1 MIVNWFKKRQKL
13 NKHKLKWFSFKLS
26 LNKVNLHSIKKTK
39 MKNFRMRPKLIGFLA
54 LGIGFLTLS
63 WGIVGHERINKAA
76 VMALPKPLQV
86 FFYNHIDFITQE
98 ASVPDIRKYALKY
111 KEENARHYMD
121 LENFGPMES
130 LPQTLDEAT
139 KKYDAKFLNDNGILP
154 WYIEDMMAKLTKA
167 FKDKN
172 RAEILFLAADLGHY
186 IGDAHMPLHTSA
198 NHDGQLS
205 DQKGIHSLWESRLPE
220 LFAKNYKLNVPEA
233 HYYEDVHK
241 ATWDMIKDTHSL
253 VQPLLEV
260 DKKLRTATPENK
272 VFEVDAEGKI
282 VKTKYNSAKFSDE
295 YASKLHADLNGMVES
310 QMKKAIT
317 ATASFW
323 YTAWVNAGKP
333 DLSDLDATSVTQRNY
348 QSLQDDLKMF
358 QKGNL
363 FGMKNQND

>member
-1 MIVNWFKKRQKL
+1 
-13 NKHKLKWFSFKLS
+13 
-26 LNKVNLHSIKKTK
+26 
-39 MKNFRMRPKLIGFLA
+39 MKPGLIAFFA
-54 LGIGFLTLS
+54 VGIGFLTLS

-98 ASVPDIRKYALKY
+98 ASVPDIRKYALNY
-111 KEENARHYMD
+111 KDENPRHYFDM
-121 LENFGPMES
+121 ENFGPVDS
-130 LPQTLDEAT
+130 LPQTMEAAK

-154 WYIEDMMAKLTKA
+154 WYIEDMMVKLTKA

-198 NHDGQLS
+198 NHDGQLT

-220 LFAKNYKLNVPEA
+220 LFVKNYKLNVPEA
-233 HYYEDVHK
+233 QYYQDVHK
-241 ATWDMIKDTHSL
+241 ATWDMIHDTHSL
-253 VQPLLEV
+253 AQPLLDI
-260 DKKLRTATPENK
+260 DKKLRTATPEGE
-272 VFEVDAEGKI
+272 VFKKDADGKI
-282 VKTKYNSAKFSDE
+282 LKSKYNTAVFADQ
-295 YASKLHADLNGMVES
+295 YAEKLHKELNGMVEN
-310 QMKKAIT
+310 QMRKAIT

-333 DLSDLDATSVTQRNY
+333 DLSDLDSSAVTQRNY
-348 QSLQDDLKMF
+348 QALQDDLKLF
-358 QKGNL
+358 QRGDL

>member
-1 MIVNWFKKRQKL
+1 MKN
-13 NKHKLKWFSFKLS
+13 S
-26 LNKVNLHSIKKTK
+26 K
-39 MKNFRMRPKLIGFLA
+39 MKPKLIALFVLA
-54 LGIGFLTLS
+54 IGFLTLS

-76 VMALPKPLQV
+76 VMALPHPIQI

-98 ASVPDIRKYALKY
+98 ASVPDIRKYALNY
-111 KEENARHYMD
+111 KDENPRHYLDM
-121 LENFGPMES
+121 ENFGSADS
-130 LPQTLDEAT
+130 LPKTLEEAK

-220 LFAKNYKLNVPEA
+220 LYAKNYKLNVPQA
-233 HYYEDVHK
+233 QYYADVHK
-241 ATWDMIKDTHSL
+241 AIWDMINDTHSL
-253 VQPLLEV
+253 AKPLLDI
-260 DKKLRTATPENK
+260 DKKLRTSTPENQVFKMDADGK
-272 VFEVDAEGKI
+272 VLKS
-282 VKTKYNSAKFSDE
+282 KYNTAVFSDE
-295 YASKLHADLNGMVES
+295 YAKKLHQELNGMVEN
-310 QMKKAIT
+310 QMKKAIS

-333 DLSDLDATSVTQRNY
+333 DLSDLDAASVTQRNN
-348 QSLQDDLKMF
+348 QALKDDLKLF
-358 QKGNL
+358 QSGDL
-363 FGMKNQND
+363 FGMRNQND

>member
-1 MIVNWFKKRQKL
+1 
-13 NKHKLKWFSFKLS
+13 
-26 LNKVNLHSIKKTK
+26 
-39 MKNFRMRPKLIGFLA
+39 MKNFKMKPLLIAIFA
-54 LGIGFLTLS
+54 SAIGFLTLS

-76 VMALPKPLQV
+76 VMALPQSLQV

-98 ASVPDIRKYALKY
+98 ASVPDIRKYALNY
-111 KEENARHYMD
+111 KDENPRHYFDM
-121 LENFGPMES
+121 ENFGAVDS
-130 LPQTLDEAT
+130 IPQTLEAAK

-154 WYIEDMMAKLTKA
+154 WYIEDMMVKLTKA

-220 LFAKNYKLNVPEA
+220 LFAKNYKLNVPQA
-233 HYYEDVHK
+233 QYYQDVHK
-241 ATWDMIKDTHSL
+241 ATWDMINDTPSL
-253 VQPLLEV
+253 AQPLLDI
-260 DKKLRTATPENK
+260 DKKLRTTTPEGQVFKMDADGK
-272 VFEVDAEGKI
+272 VLKS
-282 VKTKYNSAKFSDE
+282 KYNTAVFSDE
-295 YASKLHADLNGMVES
+295 YAKKLHEQLNGMVES

-333 DLSDLDATSVTQRNY
+333 DLSDLDAPSVTQRNY
-348 QSLQDDLKMF
+348 QSLRDDLKMF
-358 QKGNL
+358 QQGNL

>member
-1 MIVNWFKKRQKL
+1 
-13 NKHKLKWFSFKLS
+13 
-26 LNKVNLHSIKKTK
+26 
-39 MKNFRMRPKLIGFLA
+39 MKNFKLKPKLIAFIV

-76 VMALPKPLQV
+76 VMALPQPLQV

-98 ASVPDIRKYALKY
+98 ASVPDIRKYALNY
-111 KEENARHYMD
+111 KDENPRHYFDM
-121 LENFGPMES
+121 ENFGAVETFPKTME
-130 LPQTLDEAT
+130 EAK

-154 WYIEDMMAKLTKA
+154 WYIEDLMVKLTKA
-167 FKDKN
+167 FKEKN

-233 HYYEDVHK
+233 HYYEDVRQ
-241 ATWDMIKDTHSL
+241 ATWDMINDTHSL
-253 VQPLLEV
+253 VKPLLDV
-260 DKKLRTATPENK
+260 DKKLRTATPENQ
-272 VFEVDAEGKI
+272 VFVVDADGKI
-282 VKTKYNSAKFSDE
+282 VKNKYNSAKFSDD
-295 YASKLHADLNGMVES
+295 YAAKLHTELNGMVES

-333 DLSDLDATSVTQRNY
+333 DLSDLDAKETTKRNSKALK
-348 QSLQDDLKMF
+348 QDLKLF
-358 QKGNL
+358 QKGDL
-363 FGMKNQND
+363 FGMQNQND

>member
-1 MIVNWFKKRQKL
+1 
-13 NKHKLKWFSFKLS
+13 
-26 LNKVNLHSIKKTK
+26 
-39 MKNFRMRPKLIGFLA
+39 MKNFKMKPLLIAIFA
-54 LGIGFLTLS
+54 SAIGFLTLS

-76 VMALPKPLQV
+76 VMALPQSLQV

-98 ASVPDIRKYALKY
+98 ASVPDIRKYALNY
-111 KEENARHYMD
+111 KDENPRHYFDM
-121 LENFGPMES
+121 ENFGPVDS
-130 LPQTLDEAT
+130 IPQTLEAAK

-154 WYIEDMMAKLTKA
+154 WYIEDMMVKLTKA

-220 LFAKNYKLNVPEA
+220 LFAKNYKLNVPQA
-233 HYYEDVHK
+233 QYYQDVHK
-241 ATWDMIKDTHSL
+241 ATWDMINDTHSL
-253 VQPLLEV
+253 AQPLLDI
-260 DKKLRTATPENK
+260 DKKLRTTTPEGQVFKMDADGK
-272 VFEVDAEGKI
+272 VLKS
-282 VKTKYNSAKFSDE
+282 KYNTAVFSDE
-295 YASKLHADLNGMVES
+295 YAKKLHEQLNGMVES

-333 DLSDLDATSVTQRNY
+333 DLSDLDAPSVTQRNY
-348 QSLQDDLKMF
+348 QSLRDDLKMF
-358 QKGNL
+358 QQGNL

>member
-1 MIVNWFKKRQKL
+1 
-13 NKHKLKWFSFKLS
+13 
-26 LNKVNLHSIKKTK
+26 
-39 MKNFRMRPKLIGFLA
+39 MKNFKMKPRLIALFALA
-54 LGIGFLTLS
+54 IGFLTLS

-76 VMALPKPLQV
+76 VMALPHPLQV

-98 ASVPDIRKYALKY
+98 ASVPDIRKYALNY
-111 KEENARHYMD
+111 KEENPRHYFDM
-121 LENFGPMES
+121 ENFGSADS
-130 LPQTLDEAT
+130 LPQTMEEAK

-154 WYIEDMMAKLTKA
+154 WYIEDMMVKLTKA

-220 LFAKNYKLNVPEA
+220 LFAKNYKLNVPQA
-233 HYYEDVHK
+233 HYYENVHK
-241 ATWDMIKDTHSL
+241 AIWDMINDTHSL
-253 VQPLLEV
+253 AQPLLDI
-260 DKKLRTATPENK
+260 DKKLRTSTPENQVYKIDADGK
-272 VFEVDAEGKI
+272 VLKN
-282 VKTKYNSAKFSDE
+282 KYNSAVFSDE
-295 YASKLHADLNGMVES
+295 YAKKLNQELNGMVEN

-317 ATASFW
+317 ATSSYW

-333 DLSDLDATSVTQRNY
+333 DLSNLDAPEVTQRNN
-348 QSLQDDLKMF
+348 QALKEDWKLF
-358 QKGNL
+358 QNGDL

>member
-1 MIVNWFKKRQKL
+1 
-13 NKHKLKWFSFKLS
+13 
-26 LNKVNLHSIKKTK
+26 
-39 MKNFRMRPKLIGFLA
+39 MKNFRMKPTVIAFFALA
-54 LGIGFLTLS
+54 IGFLTLS

-76 VMALPKPLQV
+76 VMALPRSLQI

-98 ASVPDIRKYALKY
+98 ASVPDIRKYALNY
-111 KEENARHYMD
+111 KDENPRHYFDM
-121 LENFGPMES
+121 ENFGAVDS
-130 LPQTLDEAT
+130 IPQTLEAAK

-154 WYIEDMMAKLTKA
+154 WYIEDMMVKLTKA

-220 LFAKNYKLNVPEA
+220 LFAKNYKLNVPQA
-233 HYYEDVHK
+233 QYYEDVHK
-241 ATWDMIKDTHSL
+241 ATWDMINDTHSL
-253 VQPLLEV
+253 VQPLLDI
-260 DKKLRTATPENK
+260 DKKLRTSTPENQVFKMDADGK
-272 VFEVDAEGKI
+272 V
-282 VKTKYNSAKFSDE
+282 VKSKYNSAVFSDE
-295 YASKLHADLNGMVES
+295 YAKKLHKDLNGMVEN

-333 DLSDLDATSVTQRNY
+333 DLSDLDAPAVTQRNN
-348 QSLQDDLKMF
+348 QALKDDLKLF
-358 QKGNL
+358 QQGDL